1 LAGKG
6 DKSNKIVVGKNTYI
20 GEFNNFRIYNSKI
33 IIGDDCLISQFVS
46 FISANHNYDLYIP
59 IRLQGHKSDKIN
71 IFLGNDVW
79 VGCNSVILPGVIIG
93 DGSIIASNSVVN
105 CNVPPYEI
113 WGGTPAKFIKKR

>member
-1 LAGKG
+1 M
-6 DKSNKIVVGKNTYI
+6 IVVGKNTYI

-46 FISANHNYDLYIP
+46 FISANHNYELFIP
-59 IRLQGHKSDKIN
+59 IRLQGHNSDKIN

-105 CNVPPYEI
+105 CNVPSYEI